1 MTVRTRILE
10 AAAGLLAESPDASTR
25 AVCDAA
31 GVTAPTLYHYFGDK
45 EGLLTAVVDFGW
57 AAFLQTKR
65 TVAAVVH
72 EHIADD
78 VRAGWD
84 NHLQFAR
91 ENPNFYKLMW
101 SPAIAANSAALREA
115 YQMLYERLELG
126 AARGQLRVSAET
138 AARTVMAATIGTAL
152 SLISRPDLF
161 GDDTCARPRSPRSPS
176 QNTPRRRR
184 SAACTRRS
192 RRSRP
197 RRRRSAAGSLPGT
210 RRSPIPS
217 GHSCS
222 SGSPRWPIPP
232 QPYFPRR
239 GADRHPEERRAR
251 GDVGPVDHHQRKRPH
266 VRPAWPPAHRRAGD
280 HDQAGTLTVADE
292 WTG

>member
-10 AAAGLLAESPDASTR
+10 AAAGLLAESADASTR

-57 AAFLQTKR
+57 AAFLQTKC

-101 SPAIAANSAALREA
+101 SSAIAANSTALREA
-115 YQMLYERLELG
+115 YQMLYERLKLG
-126 AARGQLRVSAET
+126 AARGQLRMSAET
-138 AARTVMAATIGTAL
+138 AARTVMAATIGAAL
-152 SLISRPDLF
+152 SMISQPDLF
-161 GDDTCARPRSPRSPS
+161 GDGTFATHLREAVIAAITVPEDAALTPERRVPAAEPALATAAATLSSKLAAEDTPLTGPERALMQQWLSTLADTSATAPPAP
-176 QNTPRRRR
+176 PRR
-184 SAACTRRS
+184 AAH
-192 RRSRP
+192 
-197 RRRRSAAGSLPGT
+197 GLPA
-210 RRSPIPS
+210 S
-217 GHSCS
+217 
-222 SGSPRWPIPP
+222 
-232 QPYFPRR
+232 
-239 GADRHPEERRAR
+239 
-251 GDVGPVDHHQRKRPH
+251 
-266 VRPAWPPAHRRAGD
+266 
-280 HDQAGTLTVADE
+280 
-292 WTG
+292 

>member
-72 EHIADD
+72 GHIAGD

-91 ENPNFYKLMW
+91 ENPNLYKLMW
-101 SPAIAANSAALREA
+101 TPAIAASSAALREA
-115 YQMLYERLELG
+115 YQMLCERLKLG
-126 AARGQLRVSAET
+126 AARGQLRMSPET
-138 AARTVMAATIGTAL
+138 AARTVMAATTGAAL
-152 SLISRPDLF
+152 SLICQPDLF
-161 GDDTCARPRSPRSPS
+161 GDDTFATHLREAVIATITVPDDAAPTPKRRPPAAEPALATTAATLSSKLAAE
-176 QNTPRRRR
+176 NTPLTDPERALMQQWLTTLADTP
-184 SAACTRRS
+184 AAAPPAP
-192 RRSRP
+192 P
-197 RRRRSAAGSLPGT
+197 RRPPHT
-210 RRSPIPS
+210 RKEN
-217 GHSCS
+217 
-222 SGSPRWPIPP
+222 P
-232 QPYFPRR
+232 Q
-239 GADRHPEERRAR
+239 
-251 GDVGPVDHHQRKRPH
+251 
-266 VRPAWPPAHRRAGD
+266 
-280 HDQAGTLTVADE
+280 
-292 WTG
+292 

>member
-10 AAAGLLAESPDASTR
+10 AAAGLLAESADTSTR

-101 SPAIAANSAALREA
+101 SPGIAANSAALREA
-115 YQMLYERLELG
+115 YQMLYERLKLG
-126 AARGQLRVSAET
+126 AARGQLRMSAET
-138 AARTVMAATIGTAL
+138 AARTVMAATTGAAL
-152 SLISRPDLF
+152 SLISQPDLF
-161 GDDTCARPRSPRSPS
+161 GDATFATHLREAVIASITVPQDAAPAPKRRAPAAEPALATAAATLSSKLAAQDTPLTDPERALMQQWLTTLADTHASAPPAP
-176 QNTPRRRR
+176 PRR
-184 SAACTRRS
+184 
-192 RRSRP
+192 
-197 RRRRSAAGSLPGT
+197 
-210 RRSPIPS
+210 
-217 GHSCS
+217 
-222 SGSPRWPIPP
+222 PP
-232 QPYFPRR
+232 
-239 GADRHPEERRAR
+239 
-251 GDVGPVDHHQRKRPH
+251 
-266 VRPAWPPAHRRAGD
+266 HRRK
-280 HDQAGTLTVADE
+280 E
-292 WTG
+292 SSR